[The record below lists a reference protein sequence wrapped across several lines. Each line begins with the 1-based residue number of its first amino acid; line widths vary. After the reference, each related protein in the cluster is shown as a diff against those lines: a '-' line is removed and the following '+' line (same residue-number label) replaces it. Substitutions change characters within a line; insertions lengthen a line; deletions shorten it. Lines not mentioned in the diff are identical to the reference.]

1 MQFPQVPTNSS
12 VMRELNTSNMES
24 LAEFLGNRNRRYTQ
38 LGSGKLR
45 AEFLEVSLENVYIFQ
60 EKFNLAT
67 RIEAAPAF
75 SLIPFGYIT
84 TAKAGFKFCG
94 REGTNNTF
102 LQASGGSWDLNFK
115 DQLEYV
121 GCAFN
126 REYFCNSYEI
136 LKGKPIDSRYLA
148 SQFTPP
154 LLVKQQ
160 EYANVLRNILYWIKA
175 NPCLHLHSG
184 VIKLLCSQVFK
195 LTVDSLPPIPD
206 KKGKLLRNSS
216 KRIRAAKRVSEYL
229 QTHSR
234 ELPDMQTLCKVGEV
248 SERSLQNG
256 FIDYIG
262 ITPIQYL
269 RIVRLNGVHQDLLRS
284 CESNTTVTR
293 IAVSWG
299 FIELGRFSREY
310 KLLFQQLPSETLR
323 Q

>member
-1 MQFPQVPTNSS
+1 MQFPQVPTHSS
-12 VMRELNTSNMES
+12 VLRELSTSNMES

-38 LGSGKLR
+38 LGSGKLH
-45 AEFLEVSLENVYIFQ
+45 AEFLEVSLEKVHIFK
-60 EKFNLAT
+60 EKFNLGT

-84 TAKAGFKFCG
+84 SAKSGFKFCG
-94 REGTNNTF
+94 HEGGKNTF

-126 REYFCNSYEI
+126 REYFCNSYEL
-136 LKGKPIDSRYLA
+136 LKGRPIDKRYLT

-154 LLVKQQ
+154 LLDIQQ
-160 EYANVLRNILYWIKA
+160 EYANVLRNILHWIKA
-175 NPCLHLHSG
+175 HPSVQLSSD
-184 VIKLLCSQVFK
+184 VIKLLCSQVFQ
-195 LTVDSLPPIPD
+195 LTVDSLPPTQD
-206 KKGKLLRNSS
+206 KMAKPLRNSP

-262 ITPIQYL
+262 VTPIQYL
-269 RIVRLNGVHQDLLRS
+269 RIVRLNGVHRDLLRS
-284 CESNTTVTR
+284 CENDTTVTR

-310 KLLFQQLPSETLR
+310 KLLFQQLPSQTLR